1 MSRIDGGYP
10 APEQADQRPSSDRD
24 GAAPSRRSPTRGGA
38 TRWIIPVGI
47 AACYALLTLAV
58 HRRLLDDLDLAIRD
72 VYRPEN
78 VWGPLQ
84 IRAHRFVIPERAGLC
99 QRVVD

>member
-1 MSRIDGGYP
+1 M
-10 APEQADQRPSSDRD
+10 
-24 GAAPSRRSPTRGGA
+24 
-38 TRWIIPVGI
+38 IIPVGI
-47 AACYALLTLAV
+47 AASYALLTLAV

-84 IRAHRFVIPERAGLC
+84 IRAHRFVIPEGTGLC